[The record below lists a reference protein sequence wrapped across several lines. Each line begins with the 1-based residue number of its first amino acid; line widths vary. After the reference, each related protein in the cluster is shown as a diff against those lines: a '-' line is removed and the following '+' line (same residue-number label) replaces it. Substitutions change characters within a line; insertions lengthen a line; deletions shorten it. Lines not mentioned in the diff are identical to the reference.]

1 MEQHGHLEVCGGCM
15 LAVDT
20 DELKICSLVRLEA
33 KHLHDDGNAFPF
45 RELTDEEEPTLKLR
59 VGTWLVQKVA
69 HA

>member
-1 MEQHGHLEVCGGCM
+1 M
-15 LAVDT
+15 LAIDT